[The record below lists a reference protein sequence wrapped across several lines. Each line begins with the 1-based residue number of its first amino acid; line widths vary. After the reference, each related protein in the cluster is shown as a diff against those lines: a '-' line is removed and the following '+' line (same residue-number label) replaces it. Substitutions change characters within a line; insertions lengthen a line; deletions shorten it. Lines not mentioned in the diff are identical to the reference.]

1 MDVIKWRWH
10 GQDICLDLCQRNNN
24 KGRAWSEHSHEYY
37 EVFWIEEGYC
47 LHRLN
52 GEETLLGRGDIV
64 FLSPGDV
71 HSGDAVKADLLIH
84 INLSLETS
92 TLERIKE
99 QYKIEDEHWPWS
111 PQNRKRKYTLSTKQ
125 IMILRNLR
133 ESIDS
138 RSKLDHDLFVLHLL
152 KFFKDPFENDLV
164 NLPKWLQ
171 QSLRTFHENRLYGRG
186 VSGLAEISGYSREY
200 ISRTIKKKLNRSAT
214 DLLSD
219 MRFEGV
225 LNLLRHTDY
234 SILDITDEFDFKST
248 AYFYKCFKK
257 KYGETPGKYRN
268 NYRSRLIDSVYY

>member
-1 MDVIKWRWH
+1 MDVMKWRWH
-10 GQDICLDLCQRNNN
+10 GQDICLDLCRRNNTR
-24 KGRAWSEHSHEYY
+24 GRAWSEHSHEFY

-52 GEETLLGRGDIV
+52 GKEDLLSRGDIV

-71 HSGDAVKADLLIH
+71 HSGEAVRADLLIH
-84 INLSLETS
+84 INLSLERATIES
-92 TLERIKE
+92 IKE
-99 QYKIEDEHWPWS
+99 QYEIEDGQWPWS
-111 PQNRKRKYTLSTKQ
+111 SQNRNRKYTLSTKQ
-125 IMILRNLR
+125 MMILRSLR
-133 ESIDS
+133 ESIDC
-138 RSKLDHDLFVLHLL
+138 RSKFDHDLFVLQLL

-171 QSLRTFHENRLYGRG
+171 QSLRTFHENRLYGQG

-234 SILDITDEFDFKST
+234 SILDITDEFGFKST